1 MASENTYKM
10 ISCNKTNVPFI
21 SVPYWFI
28 CDYMPKA
35 QSGHLKV
42 YLYLLGIFSQPVFFN
57 ISLEDVSHNLD
68 MLYSEVIKAMKY
80 WKSEGVI
87 SFTESKDEISE
98 LSFATD
104 KPSPK
109 TVSKPQKTIIR
120 QTRPEYR
127 TEEISVYVEENPPVL
142 KLFKIAEQY
151 LGRLLTLT
159 DQKILFS
166 LYDWLHMP
174 FDLIEFLIEFCASNN
189 HTAMQYIER
198 VAIGWTDEGIT
209 SVDMAKNKLSN
220 DKKYFK
226 ILNSLGASKQ
236 NLTPVERNC
245 MNKWFNDYN
254 FKIDIILEACKRAV
268 MQTSKPSLNYVDSI
282 LTSWSNEKV
291 KTVEDIFALD
301 KVHEGKKNINNA
313 SASTTIRPISNKV
326 SQFNSMYSHDWD
338 FDELEKLQREH
349 ITRKLNGGS

>member
-1 MASENTYKM
+1 MASENTYKT
-10 ISCNKTNVPFI
+10 ISCNKANTPFI

-28 CDYMPKA
+28 CDYMPTA

-42 YLYLLGIFSQPVFFN
+42 YLYLLGIFSQPTTSN

-68 MLYSEVIKAMKY
+68 MLYSEVIKALKH
-80 WKSEGVI
+80 WKTQGVI
-87 SFTESKDEISE
+87 SFSESGDELFE
-98 LSFATD
+98 FTFATD
-104 KPSPK
+104 KPLPK
-109 TVSKPQKTIIR
+109 ASSKVQKTIIH

-127 TEEISVYVEENPPVL
+127 TEEITLYVKTNPPVL

-198 VAIGWTDEGIT
+198 VAIAWSDEGIT
-209 SVDMAKNKLSN
+209 TVEMAKNKISN
-220 DKKYFK
+220 DKKYYK
-226 ILNSLGASKQ
+226 ILNALGASKQ

-254 FKIDIILEACKRAV
+254 FKINIILEACKRAV

-282 LTSWSNEKV
+282 LTSWYNQKV
-291 KTVEDIFALD
+291 KTIEDIFNLD
-301 KVHEGKKNINNA
+301 KAHESKKNINSSSNP
-313 SASTTIRPISNKV
+313 TIRPISNKV

-349 ITRKLNGGS
+349 ITRKLNGGN

>member
-1 MASENTYKM
+1 MTSENTYKM
-10 ISCNKTNVPFI
+10 ISCSKSSNPFI
-21 SVPYWFI
+21 NVPYWFI

-35 QSGHLKV
+35 QNGHLKV
-42 YLYLLGIFSQPVFFN
+42 YLYLLAMFSQPNTSN

-68 MLYSEVIKAMKY
+68 MLYSEVIKALKY
-80 WKSEGVI
+80 WKGEGVV
-87 SFTESKDEISE
+87 SFTESEDELYD
-98 LSFATD
+98 LSFATT
-104 KPSPK
+104 KPSTK
-109 TVSKPQKTIIR
+109 LSAKPQKTIIR

-127 TEEISVYVEENPPVL
+127 TEEITLYVEDNPPVL

-189 HTAMQYIER
+189 HTSMQYIER
-198 VAIGWTDEGIT
+198 VGIAWTDEGLT
-209 SVDMAKNKLSN
+209 SVDMAKNKILN

-236 NLTPVERNC
+236 NLTLVEKNC
-245 MNKWFNDYN
+245 MNKWFTDYR
-254 FKIDIILEACKRAV
+254 FTLDIILEACRRTV

-282 LTSWSNEKV
+282 LTSWYNEKV
-291 KTVEDIFALD
+291 KSLEDIFTLD
-301 KVHEGKKNINNA
+301 KAHESKKNINNA
-313 SASTTIRPISNKV
+313 SNNSIRPISNKV

-349 ITRKLNGGS
+349 ITRKLNGGN